1 MKNTPQ
7 DSKIPLKAARYLM
20 GMGAIMCCM
29 VVIANLAA
37 IKLWD
42 LFGIPVDGG
51 IVMFPITYILGD
63 LLVEIYGRRTAN
75 AVASCGF
82 GLGLLTCVLLWIVA
96 ALPDY
101 PGADNAAF
109 VAISSMASRIFLAS
123 IFSFWCSQR
132 LNNFLF
138 AKIRQTQAANKRTSS
153 TNQPQ
158 TAASQNPL
166 NRFWFRALS
175 SSFFAHLLDCIVF
188 ETAAFL
194 GRLSFWEFFTQAGF
208 AFIAGFA
215 LETILLPLTSY
226 LAKKL
231 KSLLRFED
239 GHPIAEAKPL
249 QNPTPPQKQ
258 KHLSSPVL

>member
-1 MKNTPQ
+1 MKNTSQ
-7 DSKIPLKAARYLM
+7 DTKIPLKAARYLM
-20 GMGAIMCCM
+20 GMGAAMCCM

-51 IVMFPITYILGD
+51 IVMFPVTYILGD

-82 GLGLLTCVLLWIVA
+82 ALGLLTCVLLWIVT

-101 PGADNAAF
+101 PGADNSAF
-109 VAISSMASRIFLAS
+109 LAISGMASRIFLAS

-138 AKIRQTQAANKRTSS
+138 AKIRQAQTK
-153 TNQPQ
+153 NQQ
-158 TAASQNPL
+158 TRATGQPAVDQNPL

-175 SSFFAHLLDCIVF
+175 SSFFAHLLDCVVF

-194 GRLSFWEFFTQAGF
+194 GRLTVWEFLAQASF

-231 KSLLRFED
+231 KSILRFED
-239 GHPIAEAKPL
+239 GHSIAEAKLL
-249 QNPTPPQKQ
+249 QNSTPPQKP
-258 KHLSSPVL
+258 KTITP